1 MEQSNRQKEAK
12 NGNRSCLSAAII
24 DVVSHIGVFEEA
36 SSKAEFN
43 GEFPNRIGLLPANF
57 DDPTAVEVFLL
68 NPATNAVCCLQELWG
83 LYTILNEHFCCKD
96 TFFKGKLI
104 VNDIENWKRCEE
116 RNNCSSGGT
125 HRRHQHRRWW
135 QKS

>member
-68 NPATNAVCCLQELWG
+68 NPATNAVCCLQEL
-83 LYTILNEHFCCKD
+83 
-96 TFFKGKLI
+96 
-104 VNDIENWKRCEE
+104 
-116 RNNCSSGGT
+116 
-125 HRRHQHRRWW
+125 
-135 QKS
+135 

>member
-1 MEQSNRQKEAK
+1 MSKCPSPQPFCINPHASAYNYLSIEMNSLRQTWLHKYISANDDTLIHIKLIKHITRIMEQSNRQKEAK

-68 NPATNAVCCLQELWG
+68 NPATNAVCCLQEL
-83 LYTILNEHFCCKD
+83 
-96 TFFKGKLI
+96 
-104 VNDIENWKRCEE
+104 
-116 RNNCSSGGT
+116 
-125 HRRHQHRRWW
+125 
-135 QKS
+135 